1 MQYSNATMRSPTL
14 LAFLFSLATPS
25 FGSVQLGTRAS
36 IPGAW
41 SLVQHGTTG
50 VSGMQLAVVSET
62 KAIIYDKVEHNPLT
76 VNGHVA
82 WAVELDLNTQ
92 AVRALNPLSNSWCAT
107 GSFLGNGTLVN
118 SGGNPVVI
126 TGEYNSTLPF
136 LIDGLKQSL
145 GANGL
150 QGLRLFT
157 PCTDGTCDVYENP
170 TRIRL
175 SSARWYPASV
185 RIEDGSIIIFGGSVS
200 GGFINSAGANNP
212 SYEFFPPKNING
224 FNGLKI
230 PSKFL
235 TDTLNGNQFPNLVT
249 LPDGTLF
256 VSANQ
261 AAMILNWKTNTE
273 TRLPG
278 IPNGVRISSPFSAG
292 HVLLPLSPANN
303 YTPEIMICG
312 GSTVSD
318 KVAASSISSQA
329 ATSAQCIRMVLNAAG
344 IAAGWKVE
352 TMPQGRIMVD
362 MVLLPDGRVMLVN
375 GALTGVAGYGNV
387 GNQVGQSNADNPA
400 FTPVIYDPAAPAG
413 SRFSTSGLVAS
424 TIPRLYHSTAT
435 LTPNGTVM
443 LAGSNPNNDVTT
455 VKYPTEYRLEF
466 FSPPYMNVARPSYTG
481 LPAIINYNATF
492 NLSVTL
498 PANTIN
504 VTVVLMDLGFATH
517 GVHMDQRLVQ
527 LVSTL
532 SADKKT
538 LTVKAPPTGPI
549 YPPGPAYLY
558 VVTAAGAPSFGHKT
572 LVGTGA
578 SPPVDEAAIANM
590 LSKTPGPSVVPAF
603 QGLAPS
609 SGEGSDVA
617 TAVIPA

>member
-1 MQYSNATMRSPTL
+1 MQCSLRTSL
-14 LAFLFSLATPS
+14 FGLIFSLLS
-25 FGSVQLGTRAS
+25 HSVCGVAQLDARAS
-36 IPGAW
+36 VPGTW
-41 SLVQHGTTG
+41 SLVQKGTTG

-62 KAIIYDKVEHNPLT
+62 KAIIYDKVEHNALT

-92 AVRALNPLSNSWCAT
+92 QVRALNPLSNSWCAT
-107 GSFLGNGTLVN
+107 GSFIGNGTLIN

-126 TGEYNSTLPF
+126 T
-136 LIDGLKQSL
+136 

-175 SSARWYPASV
+175 SSARWYPSSV
-185 RIEDGSIIIFGGSVS
+185 RIEDGSIIIFGGSFA
-200 GGFINSAGANNP
+200 GGKRINNP
-212 SYEFFPPKNING
+212 SYEFYPPKNING

-235 TDTLNGNQFPNLVT
+235 TDTLNGNHFPNLVY

-292 HVLLPLSPANN
+292 HVLLPLTPANN

-329 ATSAQCIRMVLNAAG
+329 ATSNQCIRMVLNAAG

-352 TMPQGRIMVD
+352 AMPQGRIMVD

-375 GALTGVAGYGNV
+375 GARTGVAGYGNV

-400 FTPVIYDPAAPAG
+400 FTPVIYDPAARAG
-413 SRFSTSGLVAS
+413 SRFSSAGLVAS
-424 TIPRLYHSTAT
+424 TIPRMYHSTAS

-443 LAGSNPNNDVTT
+443 LAGSNPNDDVTN
-455 VKYPTEYRLEF
+455 VKYQTEYRLEF
-466 FSPPYMNVARPSYTG
+466 YSPPYMNVARPSYTG
-481 LPAIINYNATF
+481 LPATINYNVAF
-492 NLSVTL
+492 NLAVTL
-498 PANTIN
+498 PANTVS
-504 VTVVLMDLGFATH
+504 VTVALMDLGFATH

-527 LVSTL
+527 LVSIL
-532 SADKKT
+532 SPDKKT
-538 LTVKAPPTGPI
+538 LIVIAPPRAAI

-558 VVTAAGAPSFGHKT
+558 VVTNTGAPSFGHKT
-572 LVGTGA
+572 IVGTGA
-578 SPPVDEAAIANM
+578 SPPVDQGAIANM
-590 LSKTPGPSVVPAF
+590 LATTSGPSLVPAF
-603 QGLAPS
+603 QATGMAPS

-617 TAVIPA
+617 TAVIPAP

>member
-1 MQYSNATMRSPTL
+1 MNRSAYTL
-14 LAFLFSLATPS
+14 VGLLGSLALYS
-25 FGSVQLGTRAS
+25 SGVMGQLDARAS
-36 IPGAW
+36 VPGTW
-41 SLVQHGTTG
+41 SLVQQGTTG
-50 VSGMQLAVVSET
+50 VSGMQLAVTSET
-62 KAIIYDKVEHNPLT
+62 TAIIYDKVEHNPLT

-82 WAVELDLNTQ
+82 WAVELNINTQ
-92 AVRALNPLSNSWCAT
+92 QVRALNPLSNSWCAT

-118 SGGNPVVI
+118 SGGNPIVI
-126 TGEYNSTLPF
+126 T
-136 LIDGLKQSL
+136 

-157 PCTDGTCDVYENP
+157 PCSNGTCDVYENP
-170 TRIRL
+170 NRIRL
-175 SSARWYPASV
+175 TSARWYPSSV

-200 GGFINSAGANNP
+200 GGFINGAGQNNP

-230 PSKFL
+230 PSPFL
-235 TDTLNGNQFPNLVT
+235 TTTLNGNQFPNLVT

-261 AAMILNWKTNTE
+261 DAMILNWKTNTQ
-273 TRLPG
+273 TSLPG

-292 HVLLPLSPANN
+292 HVLLPLSPAND
-303 YTPEIMICG
+303 YIPEIMICG
-312 GSTVSD
+312 GSTISD
-318 KVAASSISSQA
+318 TEAPSSISSQA
-329 ATSAQCIRMVLNAAG
+329 PTSDQCIRMVLNAAG

-375 GALTGVAGYGNV
+375 GATTGVAGYGNV
-387 GNQVGQSNADNPA
+387 GNQIGQSNADNPA

-413 SRFSTSGLVAS
+413 SRFSSAGLVAS

-466 FSPPYMNVARPSYTG
+466 FSPPYMNVPRPSYTG
-481 LPAIINYNATF
+481 LPATINYNVSF
-492 NLSVTL
+492 NLAVTL

-504 VTVVLMDLGFATH
+504 VTVALMDLGFATH

-538 LTVKAPPTGPI
+538 LTVKAPPTGAI

-558 VVTAAGAPSFGHKT
+558 VVTNTGAPGFGHKT
-572 LVGTGA
+572 IVGTGA

-590 LSKTPGPSVVPAF
+590 LSQTSGPSVVPAF
-603 QGLAPS
+603 QQMAPS
-609 SGEGSDVA
+609 SGEGSNVA
-617 TAVIPA
+617 TAVIPAP

>member
-1 MQYSNATMRSPTL
+1 MRNRLFCTF
-14 LAFLFSLATPS
+14 LALILSLAPHAS
-25 FGSVQLGTRAS
+25 ASGQLDTRAS
-36 IPGAW
+36 VPGTW
-41 SLVQHGTTG
+41 SLVQKGTTG

-62 KAIIYDKVEHNPLT
+62 KAIIYDKVEHNSLT

-92 AVRALNPLSNSWCAT
+92 QVRALNPLSNSWCAT
-107 GSFLGNGTLVN
+107 GSFIGNGTLIN

-126 TGEYNSTLPF
+126 TGMQILC
-136 LIDGLKQSL
+136 L
-145 GANGL
+145 GL

-175 SSARWYPASV
+175 TSARWYPSSV

-200 GGFINSAGANNP
+200 GGFINSAGMNNP
-212 SYEFFPPKNING
+212 SYEFYPPKNING

-235 TDTLNGNQFPNLVT
+235 TDTLNGNHFPNLVT

-318 KVAASSISSQA
+318 KVSASSISSQA
-329 ATSAQCIRMVLNAAG
+329 PTSNQCIRMVLNAAG

-375 GALTGVAGYGNV
+375 GAMTGVAGYGNV
-387 GNQVGQSNADNPA
+387 ANRVGQSNADNPA

-413 SRFSTSGLVAS
+413 SRFSTAGLVAS
-424 TIPRLYHSTAT
+424 TIPRLYHSTAS

-443 LAGSNPNNDVTT
+443 LAGSNPNSDVTT
-455 VKYPTEYRLEF
+455 VKYPTEYRRVLEF
-466 FSPPYMNVARPSYTG
+466 YSPPYMNVARPSYTG
-481 LPAIINYNATF
+481 LPATINYNVTF
-492 NLSVTL
+492 NLTVTL
-498 PANTIN
+498 PANTTN
-504 VTVVLMDLGFATH
+504 VTVALMDLGFATH

-532 SADKKT
+532 SVDKIT
-538 LTVKAPPTGPI
+538 LTVMAPPTAAI

-558 VVTAAGAPSFGHKT
+558 VVTDTGAPSFGHKT

-578 SPPVDEAAIANM
+578 SPPVDNAAIA
-590 LSKTPGPSVVPAF
+590 K
-603 QGLAPS
+603 
-609 SGEGSDVA
+609 
-617 TAVIPA
+617 

>member
-1 MQYSNATMRSPTL
+1 MNRSAYRLIGLLGSLLLYSSGVM
-14 LAFLFSLATPS
+14 
-25 FGSVQLGTRAS
+25 GQLDARAS
-36 IPGAW
+36 VTGTW
-41 SLVQHGTTG
+41 SLVQQGTTG
-50 VSGMQLAVVSET
+50 VSGMQLAVTSET
-62 KAIIYDKVEHNPLT
+62 TAIIYDKVEHNPLT

-82 WAVELDLNTQ
+82 WAVELNINTQ
-92 AVRALNPLSNSWCAT
+92 QVRALNPLSNSWCAT

-118 SGGNPVVI
+118 SGGNPIVI
-126 TGEYNSTLPF
+126 T
-136 LIDGLKQSL
+136 

-157 PCTDGTCDVYENP
+157 PCSNGTCDVYENP
-170 TRIRL
+170 NRIRL
-175 SSARWYPASV
+175 TSARWYPSSV

-200 GGFINSAGANNP
+200 GGPGQNNP
-212 SYEFFPPKNING
+212 TYEFFPPKNING
-224 FNGLKI
+224 FNGLQI
-230 PSKFL
+230 PSPFL
-235 TDTLNGNQFPNLVT
+235 TTTLNGNQFPNLVT

-261 AAMILNWKTNTE
+261 DAMILNWKTNTQ
-273 TRLPG
+273 TSLPG

-292 HVLLPLSPANN
+292 HVLLPLSSAND

-312 GSTVSD
+312 GSTISD
-318 KVAASSISSQA
+318 TEAPSSISSQA
-329 ATSAQCIRMVLNAAG
+329 PTSDQCIRMVLNAAG

-375 GALTGVAGYGNV
+375 GATTGVAGYGNV
-387 GNQVGQSNADNPA
+387 GNQIGQSNADNPA

-413 SRFSTSGLVAS
+413 SRFSSAGLVAS

-481 LPAIINYNATF
+481 LPATINYNVSF
-492 NLSVTL
+492 NLAVTL

-504 VTVVLMDLGFATH
+504 VTVALMDLGFATH

-532 SADKKT
+532 SADDKT
-538 LTVKAPPTGPI
+538 LTVTAPPTGAI

-558 VVTAAGAPSFGHKT
+558 VVTNTGAPSFGHKT
-572 LVGTGA
+572 IVGTGA

-590 LSKTPGPSVVPAF
+590 LSQTSGPSAVPAF
-603 QGLAPS
+603 QQMAPS
-609 SGEGSDVA
+609 TGEGTNVA
-617 TAVIPA
+617 TAVIPAS

>member
-1 MQYSNATMRSPTL
+1 MQPYLRNHPLCAL
-14 LAFLFSLATPS
+14 LALILSL
-25 FGSVQLGTRAS
+25 GSYAEGSAQLDTRAS
-36 IPGAW
+36 VAGAW
-41 SLVQHGTTG
+41 SLVQKGTTG

-62 KAIIYDKVEHNPLT
+62 KAIIYDKVEHNALT

-92 AVRALNPLSNSWCAT
+92 QIRALNPLSNSWCAT

-118 SGGNPVVI
+118 SGGNPIVI
-126 TGEYNSTLPF
+126 T
-136 LIDGLKQSL
+136 

-175 SSARWYPASV
+175 SSARWYPSSV

-200 GGFINSAGANNP
+200 GGFINAAGMNNP

-235 TDTLNGNQFPNLVT
+235 TDTLNGNHFPNLVT

-256 VSANQ
+256 VSANTG
-261 AAMILNWKTNTE
+261 AMILNWKTNIE

-292 HVLLPLSPANN
+292 HVLLPLSPSNN

-318 KVAASSISSQA
+318 KVSASSISSQA
-329 ATSAQCIRMVLNAAG
+329 PTSAQCIRMVLNAAG

-375 GALTGVAGYGNV
+375 GATTGVAGYGNV

-413 SRFSTSGLVAS
+413 SRFSTAGLVAS

-455 VKYPTEYRLEF
+455 VKYPTEYRQSRLEF
-466 FSPPYMNVARPSYTG
+466 YSPPYMNVARPSYTG
-481 LPAIINYNATF
+481 LPATINYNVTF
-492 NLSVTL
+492 NLAVTL
-498 PANTIN
+498 PANTAS
-504 VTVVLMDLGFATH
+504 VTVSLMDLGFATH
-517 GVHMDQRLVQ
+517 AVHMDQRLVQ
-527 LVSTL
+527 LVATL
-532 SADKKT
+532 STDKKT
-538 LTVKAPPTGPI
+538 LTVKAPPSGAI

-558 VVTAAGAPSFGHKT
+558 VVTNTGAPSFGHKT

-578 SPPVDEAAIANM
+578 SPPVNQAAIA
-590 LSKTPGPSVVPAF
+590 K
-603 QGLAPS
+603 
-609 SGEGSDVA
+609 
-617 TAVIPA
+617 

>member
-1 MQYSNATMRSPTL
+1 MQCSLRTPLYSLFGLIISL
-14 LAFLFSLATPS
+14 LSH
-25 FGSVQLGTRAS
+25 SVYGIAQLDARAS
-36 IPGAW
+36 VPGTW
-41 SLVQHGTTG
+41 SLVQKGTTG

-62 KAIIYDKVEHNPLT
+62 KAIIYDKVEHNALT

-92 AVRALNPLSNSWCAT
+92 QVRALNPLSNSWCAT
-107 GSFLGNGTLVN
+107 GSFIGNGTLIN

-126 TGEYNSTLPF
+126 T
-136 LIDGLKQSL
+136 

-175 SSARWYPASV
+175 SSARWYPSSV
-185 RIEDGSIIIFGGSVS
+185 RIEDGSIIIFGGSFS
-200 GGFINSAGANNP
+200 GGFINSAGMNNP
-212 SYEFFPPKNING
+212 SYEFYPPKNING

-235 TDTLNGNQFPNLVT
+235 TDTLNGNHFPNLVY

-318 KVAASSISSQA
+318 KVSASSISSQA
-329 ATSAQCIRMVLNAAG
+329 ATSNQCIRMVLNTAG

-375 GALTGVAGYGNV
+375 GAMTGVAGYGNV

-413 SRFSTSGLVAS
+413 SRFSSAGLVAS
-424 TIPRLYHSTAT
+424 TIPRLYHSTAS

-466 FSPPYMNVARPSYTG
+466 YSPPYMNVARPSYTG
-481 LPAIINYNATF
+481 LPATINYNVTF
-492 NLSVTL
+492 NLAVTL
-498 PANTIN
+498 PANTVN
-504 VTVVLMDLGFATH
+504 VTVALMDLGFATH

-538 LTVKAPPTGPI
+538 LTVKAPPTAAI

-558 VVTAAGAPSFGHKT
+558 VVTNTGAPSFGHKT
-572 LVGTGA
+572 IVGTGA
-578 SPPVDEAAIANM
+578 SPPVNQAAIANM
-590 LSKTPGPSVVPAF
+590 LASTSGPSVVPAF
-603 QGLAPS
+603 QAMAPT

-617 TAVIPA
+617 TAVIPAP

>member
-1 MQYSNATMRSPTL
+1 MQPPPRSCH
-14 LAFLFSLATPS
+14 LFSFVAFTLC
-25 FGSVQLGTRAS
+25 SVVWASGQLDARAS
-36 IPGAW
+36 IAGSW
-41 SLVQHGTTG
+41 SLVQNGTTG

-62 KAIIYDKVEHNPLT
+62 KAIIYDKVEHNALT

-82 WAVELDLNTQ
+82 WAVELDLNTHQ
-92 AVRALNPLSNSWCAT
+92 VRALNPLSNSWCAT
-107 GSFLGNGTLVN
+107 GSFIGNGTLVN
-118 SGGNPVVI
+118 SGGNPIVI
-126 TGEYNSTLPF
+126 T
-136 LIDGLKQSL
+136 

-175 SSARWYPASV
+175 SSPRWYPSSV
-185 RIEDGSIIIFGGSVS
+185 RIEDGSMIVFGGSVA
-200 GGFINSAGANNP
+200 GGFINGAGINNP

-230 PSKFL
+230 PSQFL
-235 TDTLNGNQFPNLVT
+235 TDTLNGNHFPNLVT

-261 AAMILNWKTNTE
+261 DAMILNWKTNTE

-292 HVLLPLSPANN
+292 HVLLPLSPSNN
-303 YTPEIMICG
+303 YTPEVMICG

-329 ATSAQCIRMVLNAAG
+329 PTSAQCIRMVLNAAG

-362 MVLLPDGRVMLVN
+362 MILLPDGRVMLVN
-375 GALTGVAGYGNV
+375 GATTGVAGYGNV
-387 GNQVGQSNADNPA
+387 GNQIGQSNADNPA
-400 FTPVIYDPAAPAG
+400 FTPVIYDPAAPVG
-413 SRFSTSGLVAS
+413 SRFSTAGLVAS
-424 TIPRLYHSTAT
+424 TIPRLYHSTAS

-466 FSPPYMNVARPSYTG
+466 YSPPYMNVVRPSYTG
-481 LPAIINYNATF
+481 LPATINYNVTF
-492 NLSVTL
+492 NLAVTL

-504 VTVVLMDLGFATH
+504 VTVALIDLGFATH
-517 GVHMDQRLVQ
+517 GVHMDQRMVQ

-532 SADKKT
+532 SSDKKT
-538 LTVKAPPTGPI
+538 LTVTAPPTAPI

-558 VVTAAGAPSFGHKT
+558 VVTNTGAPSFGHKT
-572 LVGTGA
+572 IVGTGA

-590 LSKTPGPSVVPAF
+590 LSHTTGPSVVPAF
-603 QGLAPS
+603 QAMAPS
-609 SGEGSDVA
+609 SGDGSNVA
-617 TAVIPA
+617 TAVIPAP

>member
-1 MQYSNATMRSPTL
+1 MQHTMGGRPFFTVLCL
-14 LAFLFSLATPS
+14 LLSLVPH
-25 FGSVQLGTRAS
+25 GSAELDARAS
-36 IPGAW
+36 VSGAW
-41 SLVQHGTTG
+41 SLVQKGTTG

-92 AVRALNPLSNSWCAT
+92 TVRALNPLSNSWCAT
-107 GSFLGNGTLVN
+107 GSFLGNGTLIDT
-118 SGGNPVVI
+118 GGNPVVI
-126 TGEYNSTLPF
+126 TGAS
-136 LIDGLKQSL
+136 
-145 GANGL
+145 GL
-150 QGLRLFT
+150 QAVRMFT
-157 PCTDGTCDVYENP
+157 PCTDGTCDIFESP

-175 SSARWYPASV
+175 SSPRWYPSSV

-200 GGFINSAGANNP
+200 GGFINGAGINNP
-212 SYEFFPPKNING
+212 SYEYFPPKNING

-235 TDTLNGNQFPNLVT
+235 TDTLNGNHFPNLVY
-249 LPDGTLF
+249 LPDGTIF

-312 GSTVSD
+312 GSTTSD

-329 ATSAQCIRMVLNAAG
+329 PTSAQCIRMVLNAAG

-375 GALTGVAGYGNV
+375 GAKTGVAGYGNV
-387 GNQVGQSNADNPA
+387 GNQIGQSNADNPA
-400 FTPVIYDPAAPAG
+400 FTPVVYDPAAPAG
-413 SRFSTSGLVAS
+413 SRFSSAGLVAS

-443 LAGSNPNNDVTT
+443 LAGSNPNDDVTT

-466 FSPPYMNVARPSYTG
+466 YSPPYMNVARPSYTG
-481 LPAIINYNATF
+481 LPATINYNAAFT
-492 NLSVTL
+492 LTVTL
-498 PANTIN
+498 PASTTN
-504 VTVVLMDLGFATH
+504 VTVALMDLGFATH
-517 GVHMDQRLVQ
+517 GVHMDQRLVY
-527 LVSTL
+527 LAATL

-538 LTVKAPPTGPI
+538 LTVKAPPTAAI

-558 VVTAAGAPSFGHKT
+558 VVTNTGAPSFGHKT
-572 LVGTGA
+572 IVGTGA
-578 SPPVDEAAIANM
+578 SPPVDQAAIANM
-590 LSKTPGPSVVPAF
+590 LKTTPGPSVVPSF
-603 QGLAPS
+603 QAMAPS

-617 TAVIPA
+617 TAVIPAP

>member
-1 MQYSNATMRSPTL
+1 MRLSLRTHL
-14 LAFLFSLATPS
+14 FNTLFSLLPIIS
-25 FGSVQLGTRAS
+25 HSVAQLDVRAS
-36 IPGAW
+36 VPGTW
-41 SLVQHGTTG
+41 SLVQKGTTG

-62 KAIIYDKVEHNPLT
+62 KSIIYDKVEHNALI

-92 AVRALNPLSNSWCAT
+92 QIRALNPLSNSWCAT
-107 GSFLGNGTLVN
+107 GSFLGNGTLIN

-126 TGEYNSTLPF
+126 TGINRIF
-136 LIDGLKQSL
+136 LGI
-145 GANGL
+145 NGL

-175 SSARWYPASV
+175 TSPRWYPSSV
-185 RIEDGSIIIFGGSVS
+185 RIEDGSIIIFGGSMN
-200 GGFINSAGANNP
+200 GGFINSASMNNP

-230 PSKFL
+230 PSQFL
-235 TDTLNGNQFPNLVT
+235 TDTLNGNHFPNLVT

-273 TRLPG
+273 TRLPA

-292 HVLLPLSPANN
+292 HVLLPLSPSNS

-312 GSTVSD
+312 GSTISD
-318 KVAASSISSQA
+318 KVAASSISSKA
-329 ATSAQCIRMVLNAAG
+329 PASNQCIRMVLNAAG

-362 MVLLPDGRVMLVN
+362 MILLPDGRVMLVN
-375 GALTGVAGYGNV
+375 GAQTGVAGYGNV
-387 GNQVGQSNADNPA
+387 GNQIGQSNADNPA
-400 FTPVIYDPAAPAG
+400 FTPVIYDPAAPVG
-413 SRFSTSGLVAS
+413 GRFSSAGLVAS

-466 FSPPYMNVARPSYTG
+466 YSPPYMNVARPSYTG
-481 LPAIINYNATF
+481 LPTTINYNATF
-492 NLSVTL
+492 NLAVTL

-504 VTVVLMDLGFATH
+504 VTVALMDLGFATH
-517 GVHMDQRLVQ
+517 GVHMDQRLIY

-532 SADKKT
+532 TADQKT
-538 LTVKAPPTGPI
+538 LTVKAPPTGAH

-558 VVTAAGAPSFGHKT
+558 VVTNTGAPSFGHKT
-572 LVGTGA
+572 IVGTGA
-578 SPPVDEAAIANM
+578 SPPIDEGAIA
-590 LSKTPGPSVVPAF
+590 K
-603 QGLAPS
+603 
-609 SGEGSDVA
+609 
-617 TAVIPA
+617 

>member
-1 MQYSNATMRSPTL
+1 ML
-14 LAFLFSLATPS
+14 LVFVLSLASHTM
-25 FGSVQLGTRAS
+25 GSGQLHARAS
-36 IPGAW
+36 VPGTW
-41 SLVQHGTTG
+41 SLVQKGTTG

-92 AVRALNPLSNSWCAT
+92 QVRALNPLSNSWCAT
-107 GSFLGNGTLVN
+107 GSFIGNGTLIN

-126 TGEYNSTLPF
+126 T
-136 LIDGLKQSL
+136 

-175 SSARWYPASV
+175 SSARWYPSSV
-185 RIEDGSIIIFGGSVS
+185 RIEDGSIIIFGGSVA
-200 GGFINSAGANNP
+200 GGFINAAGINNP
-212 SYEFFPPKNING
+212 SYEFYPPKNING

-235 TDTLNGNQFPNLVT
+235 TDTLNGNHFPNLVY
-249 LPDGTLF
+249 LPDGTIF

-318 KVAASSISSQA
+318 KVSPTSISSQA
-329 ATSAQCIRMVLNAAG
+329 PTSNQCIRMVLNAAG

-362 MVLLPDGRVMLVN
+362 MILLPDGRVMLVN
-375 GALTGVAGYGNV
+375 GAETGVAGYGNV
-387 GNQVGQSNADNPA
+387 GNQVGESNADNPA

-413 SRFSTSGLVAS
+413 SRFSTAGLVAS
-424 TIPRLYHSTAT
+424 TIPRMYHSTAT

-443 LAGSNPNNDVTT
+443 LAGSNPNDDVST
-455 VKYPTEYRLEF
+455 VKYATEYRLEF
-466 FSPPYMNVARPSYTG
+466 FSPPYMNVARPLYTG
-481 LPAIINYNATF
+481 LPATINYGVAF
-492 NLSVTL
+492 NLAVTL
-498 PANTIN
+498 PANTVI
-504 VTVVLMDLGFATH
+504 VTVALMDLGFATH
-517 GVHMDQRLVQ
+517 GVHMDQRLVY

-538 LTVKAPPTGPI
+538 LTVTAPPTAAH

-558 VVTAAGAPSFGHKT
+558 VVTNTGAPSFGHKT

-578 SPPVDEAAIANM
+578 SPPVDEAAIA
-590 LSKTPGPSVVPAF
+590 K
-603 QGLAPS
+603 
-609 SGEGSDVA
+609 
-617 TAVIPA
+617 

>member
-1 MQYSNATMRSPTL
+1 MRNRLFCTL
-14 LAFLFSLATPS
+14 LALILSLAPHAS
-25 FGSVQLGTRAS
+25 ASGQLDTRAS
-36 IPGAW
+36 VPGTW
-41 SLVQHGTTG
+41 SLVQKGHDRFILSRSDTQSAFSRTTG

-62 KAIIYDKVEHNPLT
+62 KAIIYDKVEHNALT

-92 AVRALNPLSNSWCAT
+92 QVRALNPLSNSWCAT
-107 GSFLGNGTLVN
+107 GSFIGNGTLIN

-126 TGEYNSTLPF
+126 T
-136 LIDGLKQSL
+136 

-157 PCTDGTCDVYENP
+157 PCTTGTCDVYENP

-175 SSARWYPASV
+175 TSARWYPSSV

-200 GGFINSAGANNP
+200 GGFINSAGMNNP
-212 SYEFFPPKNING
+212 SYEFYPPKNING

-235 TDTLNGNQFPNLVT
+235 TDTLNGNHFPNLVT

-318 KVAASSISSQA
+318 KVSASSISSQA
-329 ATSAQCIRMVLNAAG
+329 PTSNQCIRMVLNAAG

-375 GALTGVAGYGNV
+375 GAVTGVAGYGNV

-413 SRFSTSGLVAS
+413 SRFSTAGLVAS
-424 TIPRLYHSTAT
+424 TIPRLYHSTAS

-455 VKYPTEYRLEF
+455 VKYPTEYRRVLEF
-466 FSPPYMNVARPSYTG
+466 YSPPYMNVARPSYTG
-481 LPAIINYNATF
+481 LPATINYNVTF
-492 NLSVTL
+492 NLAVTL
-498 PANTIN
+498 PANTTS
-504 VTVVLMDLGFATH
+504 VTVALMDLGFATH

-532 SADKKT
+532 SVDKKT
-538 LTVKAPPTGPI
+538 LTVKAPPTGAI

-558 VVTAAGAPSFGHKT
+558 VVTSTGAPSFGHKT

-578 SPPVDEAAIANM
+578 SPPVDNAAIA
-590 LSKTPGPSVVPAF
+590 K
-603 QGLAPS
+603 
-609 SGEGSDVA
+609 
-617 TAVIPA
+617 

>member
-1 MQYSNATMRSPTL
+1 MRCPLHSGHFFTV
-14 LAFLFSLATPS
+14 LALILSSAS
-25 FGSVQLGTRAS
+25 HVQGSGLDARARAS
-36 IPGAW
+36 VPGSW
-41 SLVQHGTTG
+41 SLLQQGTTG
-50 VSGMQLAVVSET
+50 VSAMQLAVTSET
-62 KAIIYDKVEHNPLT
+62 TAIIYDKVEHNALT

-82 WAVELDLNTQ
+82 WAVELNLNTQ
-92 AVRALNPLSNSWCAT
+92 KVRALNPLSNSWCAT
-107 GSFLGNGTLVN
+107 GSFISNGTLVN

-126 TGEYNSTLPF
+126 TG
-136 LIDGLKQSL
+136 
-145 GANGL
+145 ANGL

-157 PCTDGTCDVYENP
+157 PCTNGTCDVYENP

-175 SSARWYPASV
+175 SSARWYPSSV
-185 RIEDGSIIIFGGSVS
+185 RIDNGSIIIWGGSVA
-200 GGFINSAGANNP
+200 GGFINAAGMNNP
-212 SYEFFPPKNING
+212 SYEFYPPKNING

-230 PSKFL
+230 PSQFMIN
-235 TDTLNGNQFPNLVT
+235 TLNGNHFPNLVV

-261 AAMILNWKTNTE
+261 AAMIFNWRTNTE
-273 TRLPG
+273 TALPG

-292 HVLLPLSPANN
+292 HVLLPLSPSNN

-329 ATSAQCIRMVLNAAG
+329 PTSAQCIRMVLNAAG

-352 TMPQGRIMVD
+352 SMPQGRIMVD

-375 GALTGVAGYGNV
+375 GAMTGVAGYGNV

-413 SRFSTSGLVAS
+413 SRFSTAGLVAS
-424 TIPRLYHSTAT
+424 TIPRLYHSTAS

-466 FSPPYMNVARPSYTG
+466 YSPPYMNVARPSYTG
-481 LPAIINYNATF
+481 LPATINYNVTF
-492 NLSVTL
+492 NLAVTL
-498 PANTIN
+498 PANTTN
-504 VTVVLMDLGFATH
+504 VTVALMDLGFATH
-517 GVHMDQRLVQ
+517 AVHMDQRLVQ

-532 SADKKT
+532 SSDKKT
-538 LTVKAPPTGPI
+538 LTVKAPPTGAI

-558 VVTAAGAPSFGHKT
+558 VVTNTGAPSFGHKT
-572 LVGTGA
+572 IVGTGA
-578 SPPVDEAAIANM
+578 SPPVDEGAIANM
-590 LSKTPGPSVVPAF
+590 LSQTTGPSSVVPAF
-603 QGLAPS
+603 QAMAPS
-609 SGEGSDVA
+609 SGDGSNVA
-617 TAVIPA
+617 TAVIPAP

>member
-1 MQYSNATMRSPTL
+1 MPHMHRSRSIL
-14 LAFLFSLATPS
+14 CLVAFLASV
-25 FGSVQLGTRAS
+25 GSAELDARAS
-36 IPGAW
+36 VAGTWTLA
-41 SLVQHGTTG
+41 QKGTTG

-107 GSFLGNGTLVN
+107 GSFLSNGTLIN

-126 TGEYNSTLPF
+126 TG
-136 LIDGLKQSL
+136 
-145 GANGL
+145 ANGL
-150 QGLRLFT
+150 QGIRMFT
-157 PCTDGTCDVYENP
+157 PCTNGTCDVYENP

-175 SSARWYPASV
+175 SSARWYPSSV
-185 RIEDGSIIIFGGSVS
+185 RIQDGSIIIFGGSVA
-200 GGFINSAGANNP
+200 GGFINGASINNP

-224 FNGLKI
+224 FNGTKI

-235 TDTLNGNQFPNLVT
+235 TDTLNGNHFPNLVN
-249 LPDGTLF
+249 LPTDGM
-256 VSANQ
+256 VYASANQ

-273 TRLPG
+273 LRLPA
-278 IPNGVRISSPFSAG
+278 IPGGVRISSPFSAG

-312 GSTVSD
+312 GSTISD
-318 KVAASSISSQA
+318 KVSASSISSQA
-329 ATSAQCIRMVLNAAG
+329 PTSAQCIRMVLNTAG

-352 TMPQGRIMVD
+352 SMPQGRIMVD

-375 GALTGVAGYGNV
+375 GATTGVAGYGNV

-400 FTPVIYDPAAPAG
+400 FTPLIYDPAAPAG
-413 SRFSTSGLVAS
+413 SRFSSAGLVAS
-424 TIPRLYHSTAT
+424 TIPRLYHSTAS
-435 LTPNGTVM
+435 LTPNGTIM

-466 FSPPYMNVARPSYTG
+466 YSPPYMNVARPSYTG
-481 LPAIINYNATF
+481 LPATINYGVTF
-492 NLSVTL
+492 NLAVTL
-498 PANTIN
+498 PTNTVN
-504 VTVVLMDLGFATH
+504 VTVALMDLGFATH
-517 GVHMDQRLVQ
+517 GVHMDQRLVY
-527 LVSTL
+527 LTSTL

-538 LTVKAPPTGPI
+538 LTVHAPPSAPI

-558 VVTAAGAPSFGHKT
+558 VVTNTGAPSFGHKT

-578 SPPVDEAAIANM
+578 SPPVDKAAIAN
-590 LSKTPGPSVVPAF
+590 LLKTTTASSVIPNF

-617 TAVIPA
+617 TAVIPAR

>member
-1 MQYSNATMRSPTL
+1 MQYFLRSVHFSGL
-14 LAFLFSLATPS
+14 LALIFSPVS
-25 FGSVQLGTRAS
+25 HVQGSELDARAS
-36 IPGAW
+36 VSGSWTLA
-41 SLVQHGTTG
+41 QQGTTG
-50 VSGMQLAVVSET
+50 VGGMQLAVVSET

-92 AVRALNPLSNSWCAT
+92 QVRALNPLSNSWCAT
-107 GSFLGNGTLVN
+107 GSFIGNGTLVN
-118 SGGNPVVI
+118 SGGNPIVI
-126 TGEYNSTLPF
+126 T
-136 LIDGLKQSL
+136 

-157 PCTDGTCDVYENP
+157 PCTNGTCDVYESP

-175 SSARWYPASV
+175 SSARWYPSSV
-185 RIEDGSIIIFGGSVS
+185 RIDDGSIIIWGGSVA
-200 GGFINSAGANNP
+200 GGFINGAGMNNP
-212 SYEFFPPKNING
+212 SYEFYPPKNING

-230 PSKFL
+230 PSQFMV
-235 TDTLNGNQFPNLVT
+235 DTLNGNHFPNLVV

-261 AAMILNWKTNTE
+261 AAMIFNWRTNTE

-292 HVLLPLSPANN
+292 HVLLPLSPSNN

-329 ATSAQCIRMVLNAAG
+329 PTSAQCIRMVLNAAG

-375 GALTGVAGYGNV
+375 GATTGVAGYGNV

-400 FTPVIYDPAAPAG
+400 FTPVIYDPAAPVG
-413 SRFSTSGLVAS
+413 SRFSTAGLVAS
-424 TIPRLYHSTAT
+424 TIARLYHSTAS

-455 VKYPTEYRLEF
+455 VKYATEYRLEF
-466 FSPPYMNVARPSYTG
+466 YSPPYMSVARPSYTG
-481 LPAIINYNATF
+481 LPATINYNVTF
-492 NLSVTL
+492 NLAVTL

-504 VTVVLMDLGFATH
+504 VTVALMDLGFSTH

-532 SADKKT
+532 SADKTT
-538 LTVKAPPTGPI
+538 LTVKAPPTGAI

-558 VVTAAGAPSFGHKT
+558 VVTNTGAPSFGHKT
-572 LVGTGA
+572 IVGTGA
-578 SPPVDEAAIANM
+578 SPPVDEGAIANM
-590 LSKTPGPSVVPAF
+590 LAKTTGPSTSVVPAF
-603 QGLAPS
+603 QALAPS
-609 SGEGSDVA
+609 SGDGSNVA
-617 TAVIPA
+617 SAVIPAP